1 MHICPCSVLSSVI
14 WRMHMIILEKHIVE
28 YRKLYKECFGIDIT
42 LEDAR
47 QQALHLLKVIH
58 ILEGKL

>member
-1 MHICPCSVLSSVI
+1 
-14 WRMHMIILEKHIVE
+14 MHMIILEKHIVE